1 MLTLMVQ
8 SLSVMFIRTL
18 YLPQRIKIRNEYTE
32 HSDQRE
38 DGDEN
43 LVACSAGNSLGSE
56 YFESPV

>member
-1 MLTLMVQ
+1 MDERNYVKLDSSQFEML
-8 SLSVMFIRTL
+8 IRTL

-43 LVACSAGNSLGSE
+43 LVACSAGN
-56 YFESPV
+56 